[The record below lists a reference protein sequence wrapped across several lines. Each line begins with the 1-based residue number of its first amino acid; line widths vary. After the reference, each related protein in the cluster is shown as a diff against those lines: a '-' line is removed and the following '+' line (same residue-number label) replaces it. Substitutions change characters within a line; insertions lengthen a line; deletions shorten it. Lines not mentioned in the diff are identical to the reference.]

1 MDIKELLPHDLQ
13 FFSDV
18 SDVGKLLTLP
28 RVLKA
33 RLENGI

>member
-1 MDIKELLPHDLQ
+1 MTFTI